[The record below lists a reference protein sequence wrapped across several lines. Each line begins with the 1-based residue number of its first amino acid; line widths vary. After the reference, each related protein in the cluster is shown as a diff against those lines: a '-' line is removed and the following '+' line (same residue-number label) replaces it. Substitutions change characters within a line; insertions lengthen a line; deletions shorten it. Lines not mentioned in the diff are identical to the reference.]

1 MRKQCPQCGAASDS
15 VKFIGS
21 FCEPCFFSL
30 NAPCLPDHITI
41 YECRECGGE
50 RIKQWG
56 EEIATAVA
64 HALRSKVFGIPKVS
78 IKGDAANIRYE
89 GLPRVFTVRL
99 KRKESLCDAC
109 SQKFSGYYEGIIQ
122 LRGRYARDPQFVDS
136 LLRKLER
143 ATFVQKVV
151 ELKEGIDIYYGDRA
165 ITRSILSAM
174 KLKPKV
180 SNKLYGVKDGQRVYR
195 TTFLIRD

>member
-1 MRKQCPQCGAASDS
+1 MR
-15 VKFIGS
+15 
-21 FCEPCFFSL
+21 
-30 NAPCLPDHITI
+30 
-41 YECRECGGE
+41 
-50 RIKQWG
+50 QWG
-56 EEIATAVA
+56 EDMALSIAHT
-64 HALRSKVFGIPKVS
+64 LKNKVFGVPNVS
-78 IKGDAANIRYE
+78 IKGDIASVRYE
-89 GLPRVFTVRL
+89 GLPRVLTVRL

-122 LRGRYARDPQFVDS
+122 VRGRYARDPQFVD
-136 LLRKLER
+136 LLLKKLEK